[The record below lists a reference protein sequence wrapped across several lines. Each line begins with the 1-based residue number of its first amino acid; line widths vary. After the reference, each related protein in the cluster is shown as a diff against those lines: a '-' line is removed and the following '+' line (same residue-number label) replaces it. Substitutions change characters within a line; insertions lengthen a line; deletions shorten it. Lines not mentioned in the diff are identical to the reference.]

1 MSYIHIFEVHWQ
13 HCSWIGCDSTRMLTQ
28 KTFKRYDVS
37 SAVGGCYVQSRDG
50 RIGRLGG
57 SCNAKWYSSSKL
69 TKSKDFSW
77 RSTSFRWKL
86 GNSPSFW
93 QYTGIR
99 IWMNQ
104 TYSKSGF
111 GSRSKLYQ
119 AISTIRETDLEWVSP
134 TQIRVTSKSLGLGL
148 GSKIGYPKIGLL
160 STQTNGSQ
168 FWLWCTPI

>member
-37 SAVGGCYVQSRDG
+37 SAVGGCYVQSRDR

-57 SCNAKWYSSSKL
+57 SCNAKLYSSSKL

-93 QYTGIR
+93 QYMGIR

-111 GSRSKLYQ
+111 GSRSKLSVLSEKLIWNEYL
-119 AISTIRETDLEWVSP
+119 RP
-134 TQIRVTSKSLGLGL
+134 KSGYRLQRAFRGL
-148 GSKIGYPKIGLL
+148 GSKLGTPKSDCWVLKQTGLNFDFDAHQYNL
-160 STQTNGSQ
+160 
-168 FWLWCTPI
+168 